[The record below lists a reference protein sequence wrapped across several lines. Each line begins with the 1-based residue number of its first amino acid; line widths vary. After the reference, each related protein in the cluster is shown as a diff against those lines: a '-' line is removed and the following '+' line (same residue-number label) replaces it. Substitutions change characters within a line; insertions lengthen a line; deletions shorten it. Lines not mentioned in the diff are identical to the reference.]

1 MAEDSADQGN
11 PFDLERVRT
20 LMEMMEKH
28 GLTEVSLKQ
37 GDQQWKFRRG
47 PETVQM
53 VGGPSFAM
61 PSMPAAAPA
70 PVAAASA
77 PAAAA
82 PAADPNAGMALI
94 KSPTVGTFY
103 AAPSPADPAYVTV
116 GSRVSP
122 DTVVCQVEAMKVF
135 NQIAA
140 ECAGTVAEILVKNG
154 DAVEF
159 GQVLFRVRPG

>member
-1 MAEDSADQGN
+1 MADDIDLGG

-28 GLTEVSLKQ
+28 GLTEVSLKH

-47 PETVQM
+47 PEM
-53 VGGPSFAM
+53 VPMMASTSYL
-61 PSMPAAAPA
+61 PPPPVHAPT
-70 PVAAASA
+70 

-82 PAADPNAGMALI
+82 SSAPSAPASDPHAGTIAI

-103 AAPSPADPAYVTV
+103 ASPSPDDPAFVQV
-116 GSRVSP
+116 GSKVSNE
-122 DTVVCQVEAMKVF
+122 TVVCLVEAMKVF

-140 ECAGTVAEILVKNG
+140 ECNGTIAEVLAKSG

-159 GQVLFRVRPG
+159 GQVLFRVRP

>member
-1 MAEDSADQGN
+1 MAGASGDQGS

-28 GLTEVSLKQ
+28 GLTEISLRH

-53 VGGPSFAM
+53 VGGPAFAM

-70 PVAAASA
+70 AAAASA
-77 PAAAA
+77 PVAAA

-140 ECAGTVAEILVKNG
+140 ECAGTIAEILVKNG

>member
-1 MAEDSADQGN
+1 MAGDSADQGN

-37 GDQQWKFRRG
+37 GEQQWKFRRG

-53 VGGPSFAM
+53 VGGPAFAM
-61 PSMPAAAPA
+61 PSMPTAAPA
-70 PVAAASA
+70 PAAASA

-140 ECAGTVAEILVKNG
+140 ECAGTIAEILVKNG

>member
-1 MAEDSADQGN
+1 MAGDSGDQGS

-28 GLTEVSLKQ
+28 GLTEISLRQ

-53 VGGPSFAM
+53 VGGPSYAM

-70 PVAAASA
+70 PAAAGG
-77 PAAAA
+77 AAA

-140 ECAGTVAEILVKNG
+140 ECAGTIAEVLVKNG